1 VVLRFDGSPRTEAS
15 DGAATHHELALGV
28 PLEASVP
35 ALGIGLRPEDLPGAE
50 PRAGELAALGLRHV
64 VAHLDL
70 SRGHGA
76 EALAGHARFAA
87 AAGAELVLEAALAC
101 TQPPADELGALAALC
116 QEAGAKPAALIVS
129 PALDMKSVSPGDEGP
144 PLPPLATIYEAA
156 RAAFPGVTLGGG
168 TLAYFTE
175 PEDLIPDHIPGLGF
189 LDDAIMVELVV
200 RELRH
205 EIEAYQD
212 FCEFRVREEMR
223 RGRKNEDPV
232 TREEWLRSRRREL
245 HSRMRRRRRSERK
258 RGGSRRSPLS
268 LF

>member
-1 VVLRFDGSPRTEAS
+1 MTLRISIELEDSDLDHFRLIMKEARQAAGRATEEEIIV
-15 DGAATHHELALGV
+15 AAENLLGQV
-28 PLEASVP
+28 RGGKVP
-35 ALGIGLRPEDLPGAE
+35 AYIQERLEKLRVLTDMLRDDEWKLPDE
-50 PRAGELAALGLRHV
+50 EK
-64 VAHLDL
+64 
-70 SRGHGA
+70 SRVINA
-76 EALAGHARFAA
+76 
-87 AAGAELVLEAALAC
+87 
-101 TQPPADELGALAALC
+101 
-116 QEAGAKPAALIVS
+116 
-129 PALDMKSVSPGDEGP
+129 
-144 PLPPLATIYEAA
+144 
-156 RAAFPGVTLGGG
+156 
-168 TLAYFTE
+168 LAYFAE

-212 FCEFRVREEMR
+212 FCDFRVREEAR

-245 HSRMRRRRRSERK
+245 HSRMRRRRRTERK